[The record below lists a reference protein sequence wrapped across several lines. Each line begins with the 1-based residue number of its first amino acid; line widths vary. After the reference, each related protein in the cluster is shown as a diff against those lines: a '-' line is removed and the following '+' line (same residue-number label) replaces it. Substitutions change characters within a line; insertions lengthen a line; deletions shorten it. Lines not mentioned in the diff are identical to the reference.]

1 MPHIKNLIDTDC
13 YIEFDNATELRL
25 FAERNEITIE
35 WIICISDRFIRLYAD
50 GSTATPTGHI
60 SPECEELPIY
70 HYNNITEWVKPP
82 YEKLEDD
89 YYQHYIDS
97 QL

>member
-25 FAERNEITIE
+25 FAQRNEIILG
-35 WIICISDRFIRLYAD
+35 WLVMNDDKFIRLYSD
-50 GSTATPTGHI
+50 GRDATPVSRTTR
-60 SPECEELPIY
+60 EELPIY

-89 YYQHYIDS
+89 YYQDYIDS
-97 QL
+97 NL

>member
-1 MPHIKNLIDTDC
+1 MPHIKNIIDTDC

-25 FAERNEITIE
+25 FAERNEIPLE
-35 WIICISDRFIRLYAD
+35 WLVCNDDKYIRLFSD
-50 GSTATPTGHI
+50 GREAYPSSANLHGD
-60 SPECEELPIY
+60 ELPVH

-82 YEKLEDD
+82 YEKLDDD
-89 YYQHYIDS
+89 YHQDYIDS